1 VARRDEA
8 QYPGKKSKV
17 CLASSMLTAA
27 AGAVHACSAGQCTKD
42 QMNLLSDASSPVWY
56 RAYVQQY
63 EAEIC
68 PEVQQ
73 VVQALQVQRIVSG
86 HNIMQNG
93 KIKSLCGGR
102 INLIDVGMS
111 RAYFGNMAV
120 WKCSNDSAYAVHS
133 DKSHKLPMPNT
144 ASASLSGL

>member
-1 VARRDEA
+1 
-8 QYPGKKSKV
+8 
-17 CLASSMLTAA
+17 
-27 AGAVHACSAGQCTKD
+27 
-42 QMNLLSDASSPVWY
+42 MNLLSDTTSPVWY
-56 RAYVQQY
+56 RGYVQLY

-68 PEVQQ
+68 PEVQK

-93 KIKSLCGGR
+93 RIKSLCGGQ

-120 WKCSNDSAYAVHS
+120 WKCSNDSAYAVHQ
-133 DKSHKLPMPNT
+133 DRIHRLPMPKPAT
-144 ASASLSGL
+144 AKAL

>member
-1 VARRDEA
+1 
-8 QYPGKKSKV
+8 
-17 CLASSMLTAA
+17 
-27 AGAVHACSAGQCTKD
+27 
-42 QMNLLSDASSPVWY
+42 MNLLSDASSPVWY

-133 DKSHKLPMPNT
+133 DKSHKLPMPNA